1 MMAKSAALEIKEN
14 LDGEATL
21 YKGWHIVKGSRDHH
35 LSQWETQLVHA
46 VNKEEQFLFPCWGL
60 QTDNSN

>member
-1 MMAKSAALEIKEN
+1 MMAKSAELEIKEN

-35 LSQWETQLVHA
+35 
-46 VNKEEQFLFPCWGL
+46 
-60 QTDNSN
+60 